1 MSSAFCQLCLL
12 FLLIFIPERGMLL
25 LKERRKEMTQGER
38 VKEVRKT
45 LGLTLEKFGQK
56 LGVTKAALSAIE
68 NGRRGL
74 TEQMTISICR
84 EYNVNYDYLT
94 YGDGE
99 MFEDLPETILDELC
113 IEYDLDDD
121 DRDILNFYLGLPAD
135 ARDAI
140 KKQIKK
146 IFVKE

>member
-1 MSSAFCQLCLL
+1 
-12 FLLIFIPERGMLL
+12 
-25 LKERRKEMTQGER
+25 MTQGER
-38 VKEVRKT
+38 IKEVRKT
-45 LGLTLEKFGQK
+45 LGLTLDKFGEK
-56 LGVTKAALSAIE
+56 LGVKKAALSAIE
-68 NGRRGL
+68 NGKRNL

-84 EYNVNYDYLT
+84 EYKVNYDYLT
-94 YGDGE
+94 YGEGE

-121 DRDILNFYLGLPAD
+121 DRDILNFYLGLPVD

>member
-1 MSSAFCQLCLL
+1 
-12 FLLIFIPERGMLL
+12 
-25 LKERRKEMTQGER
+25 MTQGER
-38 VKEVRKT
+38 IKEVRKT
-45 LGLTLEKFGQK
+45 LGLTLDKFGEK
-56 LGVTKAALSAIE
+56 LGVKKAALSAIE
-68 NGRRGL
+68 NGKRNL
-74 TEQMTISICR
+74 TELMTISICR
-84 EYNVNYDYLT
+84 EYKVNYDYLT

-121 DRDILNFYLGLPAD
+121 DRDILNFYLGLPVD

>member
-1 MSSAFCQLCLL
+1 
-12 FLLIFIPERGMLL
+12 
-25 LKERRKEMTQGER
+25 MTQGER

>member
-1 MSSAFCQLCLL
+1 
-12 FLLIFIPERGMLL
+12 
-25 LKERRKEMTQGER
+25 MTQGER
-38 VKEVRKT
+38 IKEVRKT
-45 LGLTLEKFGQK
+45 LGLTLDKFGEK
-56 LGVTKAALSAIE
+56 LGVKKAALSAIE
-68 NGRRGL
+68 NGKRNL

-84 EYNVNYDYLT
+84 EYKVNYDYLT

>member
-1 MSSAFCQLCLL
+1 
-12 FLLIFIPERGMLL
+12 
-25 LKERRKEMTQGER
+25 MTQGER
-38 VKEVRKT
+38 IKEVRKT
-45 LGLTLEKFGQK
+45 LGLTLDKFGEK
-56 LGVTKAALSAIE
+56 LGVKKAALSAIE
-68 NGRRGL
+68 NGNRNL

-84 EYNVNYDYLT
+84 EYKVNYDYLT

-121 DRDILNFYLGLPAD
+121 DRDILNFYLGLPVD

>member
-1 MSSAFCQLCLL
+1 
-12 FLLIFIPERGMLL
+12 
-25 LKERRKEMTQGER
+25 MTQGER
-38 VKEVRKT
+38 IKEVRKT
-45 LGLTLEKFGQK
+45 LGLTLDKFGEK
-56 LGVTKAALSAIE
+56 LGVKKAALSAIE
-68 NGRRGL
+68 NGKRNL
-74 TEQMTISICR
+74 TVQMTISICR
-84 EYNVNYDYLT
+84 EYKVNYDYLT

-121 DRDILNFYLGLPAD
+121 DRDILNFYLGLPVD

>member
-1 MSSAFCQLCLL
+1 
-12 FLLIFIPERGMLL
+12 
-25 LKERRKEMTQGER
+25 MTQGER
-38 VKEVRKT
+38 VKEIRKA
-45 LGLTLEKFGQK
+45 LGLTLDKFGEK
-56 LGVTKAALSAIE
+56 LGVKKQTVSRIE
-68 NGRRGL
+68 NGINNV
-74 TEQMTISICR
+74 TEQMILSICR
-84 EYNVNYDYLT
+84 EYKVNYDYLT

-135 ARDAI
+135 TRDAI

>member
-1 MSSAFCQLCLL
+1 
-12 FLLIFIPERGMLL
+12 
-25 LKERRKEMTQGER
+25 MTQGER
-38 VKEVRKT
+38 IKEVRKT
-45 LGLTLEKFGQK
+45 LGLTLDKFGEK
-56 LGVTKAALSAIE
+56 LGVKKAALSAIE
-68 NGRRGL
+68 NGKRNL

-84 EYNVNYDYLT
+84 EYKENYDYLT

-121 DRDILNFYLGLPAD
+121 DRDILNFYLGLPVD

>member
-1 MSSAFCQLCLL
+1 
-12 FLLIFIPERGMLL
+12 
-25 LKERRKEMTQGER
+25 MTQGER
-38 VKEVRKT
+38 IKEVRKT
-45 LGLTLEKFGQK
+45 LGLTLDKFGEK
-56 LGVTKAALSAIE
+56 LGVKKAALSAIE
-68 NGRRGL
+68 NGKRNL

-84 EYNVNYDYLT
+84 EYKVNYDYLT

-99 MFEDLPETILDELC
+99 MFEDLPGTILDELC

>member
-1 MSSAFCQLCLL
+1 
-12 FLLIFIPERGMLL
+12 
-25 LKERRKEMTQGER
+25 MTQGER
-38 VKEVRKT
+38 IKEVRKT
-45 LGLTLEKFGQK
+45 LGLTLDKFGEK
-56 LGVTKAALSAIE
+56 LGVKKAALSAIE
-68 NGRRGL
+68 NGKRNL

-84 EYNVNYDYLT
+84 EYKVNYDYLT
-94 YGDGE
+94 FGDGE

-121 DRDILNFYLGLPAD
+121 DRDILNFYLGLPVD